1 MKSDAATVRTTY
13 TNARQ
18 NLASLMDQV
27 VDDRVEVVI
36 TRVNRPSVALVAL
49 DELESLRETAYL
61 LRSPANAL
69 RLQQA
74 YEAAQRGEGRPV
86 DLEAW
91 GRELGLGSKA
101 E

>member
-1 MKSDAATVRTTY
+1 MPVQTSYSK
-13 TNARQ
+13 ARE
-18 NLASLMDQV
+18 NLASLMDRV
-27 VDDRVEVVI
+27 VNDREEVVI
-36 TRVNRPSVALVAL
+36 TRANHPSVALVAL

-74 YEAAQRGEGRPV
+74 YESARRGKGRRV

-91 GRELGLGSKA
+91 GRELGLAA
-101 E
+101 EKR

>member
-1 MKSDAATVRTTY
+1 MQTSY

-18 NLASLMDQV
+18 NLASLMDRV
-27 VDDRVEVVI
+27 VEDREEVVI
-36 TRVNRPSVALVAL
+36 TRVDRPSVALIAL

-74 YEAAQRGEGRPV
+74 YESARRGKGRRV
-86 DLEAW
+86 DLDDW
-91 GRELGLGSKA
+91 GRNLGLAAKSK
-101 E
+101 

>member
-1 MKSDAATVRTTY
+1 MQTTY

-18 NLASLMDQV
+18 NLASLMDRV
-27 VDDRVEVVI
+27 VDDREEVVV
-36 TRVNRPSVALVAL
+36 TRAGRPSVALIAL

-74 YEAAQRGEGRPV
+74 YESARRGKGKRVDLDDWGRKLGLAAQ
-86 DLEAW
+86 A
-91 GRELGLGSKA
+91 K
-101 E
+101 